1 MKLGAYEVDLVRVSS
16 ICCEPS
22 PDVPLRGS
30 VEAIPVL
37 RKMIPE
43 GDEREHFLALYV
55 DVKHRVKHAQVVSV
69 GCLTSSLV
77 HPREVFR
84 AAILA
89 GAVGVILGHN
99 HPSGDPEPSAEDLAL
114 TRRLASAGTLLGISV
129 LDHIILG
136 DKGRTVSLRER
147 GAL

>member
-1 MKLGAYEVDLVRVSS
+1 MSVELVRVACIS
-16 ICCEPS
+16 EPTPEWS
-22 PDVPLRGS
+22 PVRGTE
-30 VEAIPVL
+30 EAIPLL

-43 GDEREHFLALYV
+43 GDEREHFLALYL
-55 DVKHRVKHAQVVSV
+55 DVRNRVKQAYVVSI
-69 GCLTSSLV
+69 GIATSSLV

-84 AAILA
+84 PAILA
-89 GAVGVILGHN
+89 GAVGVVLAHN

-129 LDHIILG
+129 LDHVILG
-136 DKGRTVSLRER
+136 APGRHVSLRER